1 MLLTVNPPGPT
12 EYPEYFNGYIAR
24 VAHDGDAVATL
35 ERQRD
40 TMRAWAHLS
49 PDQASHRYAPDK
61 WTVKEVIGHIIDAER
76 IFDYRLLRIA
86 RGDRTPLAPFD
97 ENAYVQTSNA
107 GSREIGDLVAELLA
121 VRESTLGLVRSL
133 DEPMLSHVGT
143 LKAGDITARGQVFV
157 IAGHFAHH
165 AAILKE
171 RYGV

>member
-1 MLLTVNPPGPT
+1 MLLTVEPPAPT
-12 EYPEYFNGYIAR
+12 DYPEYFSGY
-24 VAHDGDAVATL
+24 VAWVAPDGDAIATL

-40 TMRAWAHLS
+40 TMRAWAGLS
-49 PDQASHRYAPDK
+49 PEQAGHRYAPDK
-61 WTVKEVIGHIIDAER
+61 WTVKSVIGHIIDAER
-76 IFDYRLLRIA
+76 IFDSRLLRIA

-107 GSREIGDLVAELLA
+107 DRREIGDLVAELLA

-133 DEPMLSHVGT
+133 DERMLSNVGT
-143 LKAGDITARGQVFV
+143 VKAGEITARGQIFA